1 MKILWIKTS
10 PLHPLTRGGDL
21 RTFHLLRELHQR
33 HEVTFFGM
41 VADDQQQIG
50 TEKCVEYSSSA
61 YWVKEPKAS
70 LKLGRLLFWFGAL
83 INLGSKLPYA
93 VARFKSEK
101 LCSESRA
108 LLQRENFDFVICDF
122 LFPAASLPWDLKQK
136 SKCPWLLFQH
146 NVETMIW
153 ERRVHGRSMFT
164 AWYWRIQR
172 ERMFKFEQEFSSRF
186 DGVLTVSDDDSYQF
200 REKFRLN
207 NVLGCVPTGV
217 DLDYFKALPK
227 QPSQIPTVV
236 FMGSM
241 DWYANVDAVLW
252 FAELIWPQILKCVP
266 NARFQIVGR
275 QPPAAIKALG
285 SEIRQIEVTGTVP
298 DVRPYLR
305 SAHVMA
311 VPLRIG
317 GGTRLK
323 IFEAMAAEIP
333 VVSTTI
339 GAEGLAVTHGRHA
352 LIADEADD
360 FASAIVKV
368 LLSSDLGTQIS
379 QCAME
384 EVAIPNSWKA
394 ASAVMEQHLRN
405 LIAPTASEQCKLQ
418 S

>member
-33 HEVTFFGM
+33 HEVTFLGM
-41 VADDQQQIG
+41 VADDQQQMG
-50 TEKCVEYSSSA
+50 AGKFNEYSSTA
-61 YWVKEPKAS
+61 YWVNEPKAS

-83 INLGSKLPYA
+83 LNLGSKLPYA
-93 VARFKSEK
+93 VSRFKSEK
-101 LCSESRA
+101 LCAEAHTLIERES
-108 LLQRENFDFVICDF
+108 FDFLICDF
-122 LFPAASLPWDLKQK
+122 LFPSASLPWELKPK
-136 SKCPWLLFQH
+136 SKFPWLIFQH

-153 ERRVHGRSMFT
+153 ERRAQSASMLT

-172 ERMFKFEQEFSSRF
+172 ERMFKFEQEFSSKF
-186 DGVLTVSDDDSYQF
+186 DGVLTVSDDDSCLF
-200 REKFRLN
+200 REKFQLN

-217 DLDYFKALPK
+217 DLEYFKALPK
-227 QPSQIPTVV
+227 QPALIPTVV

-252 FAELIWPQILKCVP
+252 FSEAIWPKILKHVP

-275 QPPAAIKALG
+275 QPPPSIKGLA

-323 IFEAMAAEIP
+323 LFEAMAAETP

-360 FASAIVKV
+360 FASAIVEV
-368 LLSSDLGTQIS
+368 LLNSDLGAQIS
-379 QCAME
+379 HSAME
-384 EVAIPNSWKA
+384 EVVIPNSWKA
-394 ASAVMEQHLRN
+394 ASGVMEHHLRT
-405 LIAPTASEQCKLQ
+405 LVESSITEQGKPQ